1 MALFCS
7 NLLILSVYI
16 SKRLEQFGIG
26 SSDSDI
32 HSTRL
37 KDKLL
42 AEIPELEA
50 HKSGRDIRL
59 AFQKHVGFALSQA
72 SNYSEAIILGKAA
85 KILRRHMIDHEFKFD
100 GRFHEGCVEDAI
112 PPSLLEFVCMIEHGV
127 DIKSQLRFGASKT
140 DSAMSQLLQYNCY
153 SRYKEGASTYR
164 HSKERETPFSL
175 FLGMSVYARPRK
187 KVLVELLHDHGLSV
201 SYDRVLE
208 ISAQLGDAA
217 VSRYEE
223 EGVVCPLVLRKRIFT
238 TAAMDN
244 IDHNSTATRA
254 TTSFHGTSI
263 SLFQYPT
270 LDNKGEK
277 LEPFQITDHS
287 VKKVPELPDSYTNV
301 RPAAFTN
308 KNPSPPKSNIAATTH
323 FPKLQLTDEFK
334 WLEKVSHTQTIE
346 PDTSLNWSAHHAPLN
361 RV

>member
-16 SKRLEQFGIG
+16 KRLEQFGIG

-72 SNYSEAIILGKAA
+72 SNYSEAIILEKAA
-85 KILRRHMIDHEFKFD
+85 KILRRHMIDHKFKFD

-140 DSAMSQLLQYNCY
+140 DSAMSQLLQYNCC

-164 HSKERETPFSL
+164 HSKERKTPFSL
-175 FLGMSVYARPRK
+175 FLGMSVYAKTQK

-201 SYDRVLE
+201 LYDRVLE

-223 EGVVCPLVLRKRIFT
+223 ERVVCPLVFRKRIFT

-244 IDHNSTATRA
+244 IDHNSTATTA